1 MELITSFPLWFII
14 FCFALGFAYA
24 WVLYKK
30 DNHFTEAKAWLIRL
44 MAASRFILV
53 SLLSFFLLSP
63 LIKTAFRE
71 IEKPIIVI
79 AADNS
84 SSINYSDT
92 LKYPLTAYKED
103 LNQLKQSLSKD
114 FDVRF
119 VGFGNNVYENPDL
132 KFNDKISD
140 YSELVNDL
148 MLKYSGRNLGAVIVA
163 GDGIYNNGSN
173 PVYSA
178 EKLRVPFYTIALGD
192 TTVKKDLVVSK
203 VNHNRIAFLGNNFPL
218 EIIVDAK
225 QCAGA
230 NTILTVKHDSIIVFS
245 RNISVT
251 GNRYH
256 FTVPMIIEAKKK
268 GIQKYSIRLSSIE
281 GEINLANNAS
291 DVFIEVLESKQK
303 VLIVANSPHPDLSA
317 FKTAIENNL
326 NYSATVKYAE
336 NFAENLSDYQIV
348 IIHQLPSDNTSSKN
362 ILNRIKESGVPAFYV
377 LGAQTNSR
385 IFNSLSLGVS
395 ISSNINRNNEIL
407 PYSNKNFTLFTANDE
422 LLTFINQLPPLIAP
436 FGTYSINGQVNVLLQ
451 QRIGPVTT
459 EQPLLYF
466 ADVNGAKSA
475 VLCGEGFWKWRL
487 NEFEEKG
494 NNNYTNELISKIV
507 QYLLVKEKKTPF
519 RVSGKTH
526 YNENE
531 PLTFE
536 AQLVN
541 PAGQIV
547 NDPDAQM
554 TIYSSSKKEYK
565 YTFSKTSNAYTLNAG
580 IFPAGKYNYVAQVK
594 LGNTNYKD
602 EGEFTINTLQME
614 NTELTANHQM
624 LFAMA
629 QRTGG
634 KMFYPL
640 QMSLIIDEV
649 KAKEDVKPVSYYHKK
664 LRDFISLKSIFALLI
679 ILLTIEWFLRK
690 RSGAY

>member
-1 MELITSFPLWFII
+1 M
-14 FCFALGFAYA
+14 
-24 WVLYKK
+24 
-30 DNHFTEAKAWLIRL
+30 
-44 MAASRFILV
+44 
-53 SLLSFFLLSP
+53 
-63 LIKTAFRE
+63 
-71 IEKPIIVI
+71 
-79 AADNS
+79 
-84 SSINYSDT
+84 
-92 LKYPLTAYKED
+92 
-103 LNQLKQSLSKD
+103 
-114 FDVRF
+114 
-119 VGFGNNVYENPDL
+119 
-132 KFNDKISD
+132 
-140 YSELVNDL
+140 
-148 MLKYSGRNLGAVIVA
+148 
-163 GDGIYNNGSN
+163 
-173 PVYSA
+173 
-178 EKLRVPFYTIALGD
+178 
-192 TTVKKDLVVSK
+192 
-203 VNHNRIAFLGNNFPL
+203 
-218 EIIVDAK
+218 
-225 QCAGA
+225 
-230 NTILTVKHDSIIVFS
+230 
-245 RNISVT
+245 
-251 GNRYH
+251 
-256 FTVPMIIEAKKK
+256 
-268 GIQKYSIRLSSIE
+268 
-281 GEINLANNAS
+281 
-291 DVFIEVLESKQK
+291 
-303 VLIVANSPHPDLSA
+303 LIVANSPHPDLSA

-362 ILNRIKESGVPAFYV
+362 ILYRIKEAGVPAFYV

-385 IFNSLSLGVS
+385 TFNSLSLGVT

-494 NNNYTNELISKIV
+494 NNNYTNELVSKIV

-634 KMFYPL
+634 KMFYSE
-640 QMSLIIDEV
+640 QMIAITEEIKS
-649 KAKEDVKPVSYYHKK
+649 KEDIKPVSYYHKK
-664 LRDFISLKSIFALLI
+664 LRDFISLKWIFALLVT
-679 ILLTIEWFLRK
+679 LLALEWFLRK